1 MTTYSLKAI
10 LSTFADANGKKRTI
24 FNLGPIGG
32 ISSNAVKLFFIS
44 LPFIEYALIFNS
56 YVFNALGIAQCIVLY
71 IVFLSIVMI
80 MIFLISWKIKNSV
93 IKRITPSWEKYFEK
107 INLSMLLSS
116 GRTPYSQFFEFYSKG
131 IKENKTEEELHRY
144 LLNSFKTMEEENKEL
159 IEAMIKDN
167 KFN

>member
-1 MTTYSLKAI
+1 MLTYSLKAI

-44 LPFIEYALIFNS
+44 MPFIEYALIFNP
-56 YVFNALGIAQCIVLY
+56 YVFSALGIAQCIVLY
-71 IVFLSIVMI
+71 IVFLSIIMI
-80 MIFLISWKIKNSV
+80 SIFLITWKIKIFV
-93 IKRITPSWEKYFEK
+93 IKKITPTWKKYFEK
-107 INLSMLLSS
+107 INLKMVLSS
-116 GRTPYSQFFEFYSKG
+116 GATPYSDFFEFYSKG
-131 IKENKTEEELHRY
+131 LRENKSEEELHRY
-144 LLNSFKTMEEENKEL
+144 LLDSFKTMEENNKEL

>member
-32 ISSNAVKLFFIS
+32 ISSNAVKLLFIS
-44 LPFIEYALIFNS
+44 MPFIEYALIFNP
-56 YVFNALGIAQCIVLY
+56 YVFNKLGIAQCIVLY

-80 MIFLISWKIKNSV
+80 LIFLISWKIKNSV
-93 IKRITPSWEKYFEK
+93 IKKIMPSWEKYFEK
-107 INLSMLLSS
+107 INLNMLLSS
-116 GRTPYSQFFEFYSKG
+116 GRTPYSKFFEFYSKG
-131 IKENKTEEELHRY
+131 IKENKTEEALHHY
-144 LLNSFKTMEEENKEL
+144 LLNSFKIMEEENKEL

-167 KFN
+167 KFR

>member
-1 MTTYSLKAI
+1 VTTYSLKAI

>member
-93 IKRITPSWEKYFEK
+93 IKKITPSWEKYFEK
-107 INLSMLLSS
+107 INLNMLLSS

-144 LLNSFKTMEEENKEL
+144 LLNAFKTMEEENKEL

>member
-1 MTTYSLKAI
+1 MRTYSLKAI
-10 LSTFADANGKKRTI
+10 LSTFSDANGKKRTI

-44 LPFIEYALIFNS
+44 LPFIEYALIFNP

-93 IKRITPSWEKYFEK
+93 IKKITPSWEKYFEK
-107 INLSMLLSS
+107 INLNMLLSS

-144 LLNSFKTMEEENKEL
+144 LLNSFQTMEEENKEL

>member
-10 LSTFADANGKKRTI
+10 LSTFANANGNKRTI
-24 FNLGPIGG
+24 FNLGSIGG

-44 LPFIEYALIFNS
+44 MPFIEYALIFNP
-56 YVFNALGIAQCIVLY
+56 YVFNKLGIAQCIVLY

-80 MIFLISWKIKNSV
+80 MIFLITWRIKNSV
-93 IKRITPSWEKYFEK
+93 IKKITPSWEKYFEK
-107 INLSMLLSS
+107 INLKMLLSS

-131 IKENKTEEELHRY
+131 IEKNQTEEELHRY
-144 LLNSFKTMEEENKEL
+144 LMNSFQIMEEENKEL